1 LQAALDRANAE
12 RIRLAHELARSKR
25 QAEEP

>member
-25 QAEEP
+25 QAE